1 LSFIKITLIFVLKFL
16 IIKNNIMKNLETLTI
31 GDYVAKDFRTA
42 ALFSKYG
49 IDFCC
54 NGNRSINQACEKKSI
69 NPDTL
74 LSEIEDILAS
84 KSDSGIDFNAWPI
97 DLLADYIEKTHH
109 RYVVEKTPVLLQFL
123 DKLSRVHGANHPEL
137 KEINEL
143 FIGCAAELAQH
154 MKKEELV
161 LFPFIKKMMQATIS
175 DELIEQ
181 PHFGTVE
188 NPIAMMMHEHDAE
201 GERFR
206 KIAALT
212 DHYTP
217 PADACN
223 TYKVT
228 FAMLQE
234 FEQDLHKH
242 IHLENNILFK
252 KAILL
257 EKEFSA
263 QL

>member
-1 LSFIKITLIFVLKFL
+1 MEI
-16 IIKNNIMKNLETLTI
+16 LEKTTV
-31 GDYVAKDFRTA
+31 GEYVAKDFRTA

-54 NGNRSINQACEKKSI
+54 KGDRTLEQVCEKKEV
-69 NPDTL
+69 NPDDL
-74 LSEIEDILAS
+74 LQEIEAILNT
-84 KSDSGIDFNAWPI
+84 KNDEGIDFNSWPL
-97 DLLADYIEKTHH
+97 DLLADYIEKKHH
-109 RYVVEKTPVLLQFL
+109 RYVEEKTQIILPFL
-123 DKLSRVHGANHPEL
+123 DKLCKVHGAHHPEL
-137 KEINEL
+137 FAINEL
-143 FIGCAAELAQH
+143 FIGCAGELAQH
-154 MKKEELV
+154 MKKEELI
-161 LFPFIKKMMQATIS
+161 LFPFIKKMVQATIT
-175 DELIEQ
+175 DELIVQ

-188 NPIAMMMHEHDAE
+188 NPIEMMKHEHDAE

-206 KIAALT
+206 KIAELT
-212 DHYTP
+212 NNYTP

-242 IHLENNILFK
+242 IHLENNILFP
-252 KAILL
+252 KAIKL
-257 EKEFSA
+257 EKNFSA

>member
-1 LSFIKITLIFVLKFL
+1 METLEKIT
-16 IIKNNIMKNLETLTI
+16 I
-31 GDYVAKDFRTA
+31 GQYVAKDFRTA

-54 NGNRSINQACEKKSI
+54 NGNRSIEEACEKKSV
-69 NPDTL
+69 NPDEL
-74 LSEIEDILAS
+74 LKEIEAVLS
-84 KSDSGIDFNAWPI
+84 QKSDSGIDFNSWPI

-109 RYVVEKTPVLLQFL
+109 RYVSEKTPALLQFL

-137 KEINEL
+137 LEINEL
-143 FIGCAAELAQH
+143 FKGCAGELAQH
-154 MKKEELV
+154 MKKEELI
-161 LFPFIKKMMQATIS
+161 LFPFVKKMVRATIS

-206 KIAALT
+206 KIASLSN
-212 DHYTP
+212 DYTP
-217 PADACN
+217 PSDACN

-242 IHLENNILFK
+242 IHLENNILFP
-252 KAILL
+252 KAAKL

-263 QL
+263 QS

>member
-1 LSFIKITLIFVLKFL
+1 METLEKIT
-16 IIKNNIMKNLETLTI
+16 I
-31 GDYVAKDFRTA
+31 GEYVAKDFRTA

-54 NGNRSINQACEKKSI
+54 NGNRSIEEACQKKEVNS
-69 NPDTL
+69 DVL
-74 LSEIEDILAS
+74 LREIETVLSA

-109 RYVVEKTPVLLQFL
+109 RYVLEKTPILLQFL

-137 KEINEL
+137 LEINEL
-143 FIGCAAELAQH
+143 FKACAGELAQH
-154 MKKEELV
+154 MKKEELI
-161 LFPFIKKMMQATIS
+161 LFPFVKKMVHALIA
-175 DELIEQ
+175 DELMEQ

-206 KIAALT
+206 KIAELSNN
-212 DHYTP
+212 YTP
-217 PADACN
+217 PADGCN

-234 FEQDLHKH
+234 FEADLHKH
-242 IHLENNILFK
+242 IHLENNILFP
-252 KAILL
+252 KATKL
-257 EKEFSA
+257 EKDFST